1 MTQKKHAVI
10 MFTDIAGYL
19 ALKEEDKQKAFDLLH
34 RSVRIHSQI
43 IPKHHGKLLR
53 EIDDGILASFDL
65 TTDAVRCAV
74 ELQRKASTLNIPLKI
89 GIHEGDMIFKGL
101 EITGE
106 GVMIASGLQE
116 MSNEGCITISDSV
129 YDHVK
134 DKKGFSAEFRGEE
147 MLDHSPVKVYRVN
160 CYEVGKNFDVHT
172 PERTKKRIIAPYV
185 ILILLLIILIL
196 SFLWSLLSLPM
207 RHQETIPD
215 SGQLNTLEI
224 PAPDSE
230 LIIKKEK
237 LKIKNL
243 GALEPKSLWS

>member
-1 MTQKKHAVI
+1 MTLKKHAVI
-10 MFTDIAGYL
+10 MFTDISGYL
-19 ALKEEDKQKAFDLLH
+19 ALKEEDKKKAFDLLH
-34 RSVRIHSQI
+34 RNKRIHYQI

-74 ELQRKASTLNIPLKI
+74 EIQRKASASDIPLKI

-160 CYEVGKNFDVHT
+160 CYEVGKKFDVDH
-172 PERTKKRIIAPYV
+172 PPKTKKRIVAPYI
-185 ILILLLIILIL
+185 ILLLLLIILII

-207 RHQETIPD
+207 RHQEPVPD
-215 SGQLNTLEI
+215 EEQLNTLEI
-224 PAPDSE
+224 PVHDADRRV
-230 LIIKKEK
+230 
-237 LKIKNL
+237 
-243 GALEPKSLWS
+243 